1 VTPDAILSLS
11 RDAAL
16 TTLVVAGPLLGA
28 SLLAG
33 LAVSVLQAVTQ
44 LQDPTLTFL
53 PKIVAV
59 ALVLA
64 LLGHILLGQLVGFTT
79 TLFGGLSAY
88 AR

>member
-1 VTPDAILSLS
+1 MTPDTVLSLS

-28 SLLAG
+28 SLVAG
-33 LAVSVLQAVTQ
+33 LVVSVLQAVTQ

-59 ALVLA
+59 AVVLA
-64 LLGHILLGQLVGFTT
+64 LLGHFLLGQMVGFTIA
-79 TLFGGLSAY
+79 LYGNLPAY
-88 AR
+88 AH

>member
-1 VTPDAILSLS
+1 VTPDAVLSLS

-28 SLLAG
+28 G
-33 LAVSVLQAVTQ
+33 LAVGLLVSVLQAVTQ

-59 ALVLA
+59 AVVLA
-64 LLGHILLGQLVGFTT
+64 LFGHVLLGQMVGFTT
-79 TLFGGLSAY
+79 TLYTNLPTYG
-88 AR
+88 R